1 MKRHV
6 LTALLLC
13 VALCLPA
20 LAMAGG
26 LPKQKID
33 VVWLI
38 DTTGSIGTETID
50 SIRDK
55 MDGFAATL
63 PVDVFDVRYSLA
75 AFGDEANDTPN
86 SDFDFPEETVWIEMG
101 SSHWTNSCDTLK
113 SYIQQGTGMLPNYHG
128 GDYPEPTTNAI
139 VEMAEQIGQANGSE
153 TWRNGAFRQFILVT
167 DALPKES
174 KNYTVQGKTVYV
186 HPMEDAIKACKDREI
201 SVSVASLYNHSD
213 MASAYGNLVQQT
225 GGKYQYV
232 DVDDEETTLA
242 SFGEWVFGTPFI
254 VLSPAEYVDAGK
266 PASLLINF
274 KGPHGEITNDGWE
287 TMAAEEREW
296 RTQSVRD
303 NFHIGESEVIAYNGT
318 RFRWKC
324 DIDGI
329 TRYSNVVTLRAFAI
343 AANPTSTAVD
353 AGANASFTVEAMGD
367 IAGFQW
373 QKKVGDNWTS
383 MTDGN
388 GVSGATTK
396 ELTLSGVQLDDSV
409 NYRCVATSKR
419 NTTLE
424 SGTAT
429 LTVFDITKQPEPLVD
444 VDAGKLVSFAV
455 EATGDVARY
464 QWEKLEGST
473 WKPVSGATDATL
485 QLSSVKESD
494 SGTYHC
500 VVTSERN
507 TTKTSGEAKLS
518 VAPVPAIT
526 AQPQDVFT
534 EDGKDA
540 VFSVATTGEG
550 MTYQW
555 QEEVNGAWTPV
566 SSATGTKLTVTASPE
581 KNGRR
586 YRCVVKNRLGTEVTS
601 SAATL
606 TVTGAPAITL
616 QPQDVFT
623 EDGKDAVF
631 SVATTGEGMT
641 YQWQEEVN
649 GAWTP
654 VSSAT
659 GTKLTVTASPEKNGR
674 RYRCV
679 VKNRLGTE
687 VTSRP
692 ATLTVTGAPAITLQP
707 KSLSVAVGQDA
718 SFTIEATGY
727 DMRYQWQVRTENGF
741 VGCPD
746 GQTPTLTL
754 KERKLADDGSVY
766 RCVVRSGFG
775 TELVSDEVTLSVL
788 ALPDLPETGD
798 SSRLGLW
805 AALCAACVLGLAALK
820 RRA

>member
-1 MKRHV
+1 MKRRV

-20 LAMAGG
+20 LAMAEG
-26 LPKQKID
+26 LPRQKID
-33 VVWLI
+33 VVFLI
-38 DTTGSIGTETID
+38 DTTGSIGDDKIA
-50 SIRDK
+50 SIK
-55 MDGFAATL
+55 NQMDGFAATL
-63 PVDVFDVRYSLA
+63 PNNKFDVRYGLA
-75 AFGDEANDTPN
+75 GFGDET
-86 SDFDFPEETVWIEMG
+86 STIKYSG
-101 SSHWTNSCDTLK
+101 
-113 SYIQQGTGMLPNYHG
+113 Y
-128 GDYPEPTTNAI
+128 DYPEVTKWVRLGDSYWTSDVSRLKAYLGIGQDKLPKYFGDDQPETSTNAI
-139 VEMAEQIGQANGSE
+139 VEMAKQIGEATGSE
-153 TWRNGAFRQFILVT
+153 TWRDGAFRQFVLVT
-167 DALPKES
+167 DAVPKES
-174 KNYTVQGKTVYV
+174 KTYTVQGEQVYV
-186 HPMEDAIKACKDREI
+186 YRMDEAIQTCLNSEI
-201 SVSVASLYNHSD
+201 SVSVASLNNNSD
-213 MASAYGNLVQQT
+213 MASAYENLVKQT
-225 GGKYQYV
+225 GGMYQYV
-232 DVDDEETTLA
+232 GDSTTLA

-254 VLSPAEYVDAGK
+254 VLYPAEYVDAGK
-266 PASLLINF
+266 PASLFVNF

-303 NFHIGESEVIAYNGT
+303 NFYIEKSEVIAYNGT

-396 ELTLSGVQLDDSV
+396 ELTLSGVQLDDGV

-419 NTTLE
+419 GTTCE

-429 LTVFDITKQPEPLVD
+429 LTVFDITKQPEPRVD

-455 EATGDVARY
+455 EATGDVAGY

-473 WKPVSGATDATL
+473 WKPVSGATNATL

-507 TTKTSGEAKLS
+507 TTKTSVPVTLT
-518 VAPVPAIT
+518 VAALPVVTWASG
-526 AQPQDVFT
+526 DVFT
-534 EDGKDA
+534 EDGLDA
-540 VFSVATTGEG
+540 TFEVKATGEG

-555 QEEVNGAWTPV
+555 QEEVNGVFTAI
-566 SSATGTKLTVTASPE
+566 SGATGTKLTVTASPE

-586 YRCVVKNRLGTEVTS
+586 YRCVVKNRLGTETTS
-601 SAATL
+601 TPMTL
-606 TVTGAPAITL
+606 TVA
-616 QPQDVFT
+616 
-623 EDGKDAVF
+623 
-631 SVATTGEGMT
+631 
-641 YQWQEEVN
+641 N
-649 GAWTP
+649 
-654 VSSAT
+654 
-659 GTKLTVTASPEKNGR
+659 
-674 RYRCV
+674 
-679 VKNRLGTE
+679 
-687 VTSRP
+687 
-692 ATLTVTGAPAITLQP
+692 APAITLQP

-727 DMRYQWQVRTENGF
+727 DLHYQWQVRTENGF
-741 VGCPD
+741 ADCPD

-754 KERKLADDGSVY
+754 KARKLADDASVY

-775 TELVSDEVTLSVL
+775 TELTSDEATLSVL

-798 SSRLGLW
+798 SSQLWRW
-805 AALCAACVLGLAALK
+805 AALCAACAGVLVAMK
-820 RRA
+820 RRR

>member
-1 MKRHV
+1 
-6 LTALLLC
+6 
-13 VALCLPA
+13 
-20 LAMAGG
+20 
-26 LPKQKID
+26 
-33 VVWLI
+33 
-38 DTTGSIGTETID
+38 
-50 SIRDK
+50 
-55 MDGFAATL
+55 
-63 PVDVFDVRYSLA
+63 
-75 AFGDEANDTPN
+75 
-86 SDFDFPEETVWIEMG
+86 
-101 SSHWTNSCDTLK
+101 
-113 SYIQQGTGMLPNYHG
+113 
-128 GDYPEPTTNAI
+128 
-139 VEMAEQIGQANGSE
+139 
-153 TWRNGAFRQFILVT
+153 
-167 DALPKES
+167 
-174 KNYTVQGKTVYV
+174 
-186 HPMEDAIKACKDREI
+186 
-201 SVSVASLYNHSD
+201 
-213 MASAYGNLVQQT
+213 
-225 GGKYQYV
+225 
-232 DVDDEETTLA
+232 
-242 SFGEWVFGTPFI
+242 
-254 VLSPAEYVDAGK
+254 
-266 PASLLINF
+266 
-274 KGPHGEITNDGWE
+274 
-287 TMAAEEREW
+287 MAAEEREW

-367 IAGFQW
+367 IAGLQW

-455 EATGDVARY
+455 EATGDVVRY

-631 SVATTGEGMT
+631 SVAATGEGMT

-654 VSSAT
+654 VSGAT
-659 GTKLTVTASPEKNGR
+659 GTTLTVTASPEKNGR

-687 VTSRP
+687 VTSTP

>member
-1 MKRHV
+1 
-6 LTALLLC
+6 
-13 VALCLPA
+13 
-20 LAMAGG
+20 
-26 LPKQKID
+26 
-33 VVWLI
+33 
-38 DTTGSIGTETID
+38 
-50 SIRDK
+50 
-55 MDGFAATL
+55 
-63 PVDVFDVRYSLA
+63 
-75 AFGDEANDTPN
+75 
-86 SDFDFPEETVWIEMG
+86 
-101 SSHWTNSCDTLK
+101 
-113 SYIQQGTGMLPNYHG
+113 
-128 GDYPEPTTNAI
+128 
-139 VEMAEQIGQANGSE
+139 
-153 TWRNGAFRQFILVT
+153 
-167 DALPKES
+167 
-174 KNYTVQGKTVYV
+174 
-186 HPMEDAIKACKDREI
+186 
-201 SVSVASLYNHSD
+201 
-213 MASAYGNLVQQT
+213 
-225 GGKYQYV
+225 
-232 DVDDEETTLA
+232 
-242 SFGEWVFGTPFI
+242 
-254 VLSPAEYVDAGK
+254 
-266 PASLLINF
+266 
-274 KGPHGEITNDGWE
+274 
-287 TMAAEEREW
+287 MAAEEREW

-455 EATGDVARY
+455 EATGDVVRY

-518 VAPVPAIT
+518 VVPVPAIT

-534 EDGKDA
+534 EDGKNA
-540 VFSVATTGEG
+540 VFSVETTGEG

-566 SSATGTKLTVTASPE
+566 SGATGTKLTVTASPE

-586 YRCVVKNRLGTEVTS
+586 YRCVATSRFGTEATS
-601 SAATL
+601 SA
-606 TVTGAPAITL
+606 
-616 QPQDVFT
+616 
-623 EDGKDAVF
+623 
-631 SVATTGEGMT
+631 
-641 YQWQEEVN
+641 
-649 GAWTP
+649 
-654 VSSAT
+654 
-659 GTKLTVTASPEKNGR
+659 
-674 RYRCV
+674 
-679 VKNRLGTE
+679 
-687 VTSRP
+687 

-727 DMRYQWQVRTENGF
+727 DLHYQWQVRTENGF
-741 VGCPD
+741 ADCPD

-754 KERKLADDGSVY
+754 KARKLADDGSVY
-766 RCVVRSGFG
+766 RCMVRSGFG
-775 TELVSDEVTLSVL
+775 TELVSDEVTLSVVE
-788 ALPDLPETGD
+788 LPDLPETGD